1 MARLLILLEQLLFFV
16 FAPKSRK
23 WLIRPFL
30 AWSDRT
36 NVGNPSNLVRIV
48 RNHSR
53 GHISHHHV
61 PRNTPPLGTPA
72 GRVANLT
79 STLHSYRENAGESE
93 RWRER
98 NQYFLSSSGSN
109 RWVSWQVWQ
118 SKRSFQN
125 VSSGQNY
132 SAWRASVH
140 KNTALDTHTAFC
152 CRNSTTKAV
161 RRLSGL
167 GYLMRKCKDSGFP

>member
-1 MARLLILLEQLLFFV
+1 MFV
-16 FAPKSRK
+16 PKSRK

-53 GHISHHHV
+53 GHMSHHHV
-61 PRNTPPLGTPA
+61 PRNTPPLVPLQAVWLIQLRLYT
-72 GRVANLT
+72 RT
-79 STLHSYRENAGESE
+79 ETE

-109 RWVSWQVWQ
+109 RWVSWQAWQ

-132 SAWRASVH
+132 SAWRKSVERELLSTKIRPWTPTSH
-140 KNTALDTHTAFC
+140 FVVAARQLNRAAIGQVLDT
-152 CRNSTTKAV
+152 
-161 RRLSGL
+161 
-167 GYLMRKCKDSGFP
+167 